1 MQHCVASYAERIVR
15 GKCSIYK
22 ILTPERATMEIDT
35 SDFQPKISQVKLYKN
50 GKPNQQTFEAVENW
64 FSANLERRQRSNC

>member
-1 MQHCVASYAERIVR
+1 MQHCVASYAERIAK

-35 SDFQPKISQVKLYKN
+35 RDSQPKISQVKLYKN
-50 GKPNQQTFEAVENW
+50 GIPRPQTFEAVEMW
-64 FSANLERRQRSNC
+64 FSENMKIRNRI